1 VSGFLQYLQKLVAA
15 DKAPLTAAALSGL
28 GLLAAKFGMHLNASD
43 TAYLGVLLTGLA
55 GAFTHA
61 HFASRAPQGEHGK
74 P

>member
-1 VSGFLQYLQKLVAA
+1 MIAFLQKLVAA
-15 DKAPLTAAALSGL
+15 DKSALVASALAAL
-28 GLLAAKFGMHLNASD
+28 GLLAAKFGLHLNASV

-61 HFASRAPQGEHGK
+61 HFARKAPAK